1 MTRSRFSRANL
12 TYSIY
17 FLLLTFSSD
26 LFLTTFRFFFA
37 FSAILSFFRLLSY
50 PIHQVC
56 VSLDKL
62 YCSWLCWL
70 VASSLSIK
78 NEKGSKAKF
87 VAPIVFRPP
96 EMRSLWMIDPR
107 KEKTSPPIFNHR
119 DLTFFVFWFL
129 YVLLVVNIL
138 NAY

>member
-12 TYSIY
+12 TTYSIY

-26 LFLTTFRFFFA
+26 LFLTTFRFFSPFPRSFRSFA
-37 FSAILSFFRLLSY
+37 SY
-50 PIHQVC
+50 RIQYTRYVC
-56 VSLDKL
+56 RSISCIVPG
-62 YCSWLCWL
+62 C

-87 VAPIVFRPP
+87 VAPIVFRLP

-119 DLTFFVFWFL
+119 DLTFFVF
-129 YVLLVVNIL
+129 
-138 NAY
+138 